1 LIEDTNF
8 THAHTLKPEEALSRL
23 ESTKSG
29 LTSEEVQR
37 RQTIFPLN
45 QLVGR
50 EPPTKLQ
57 IFINQFKDI
66 LIIILII
73 AALISI
79 FVQREFTDAMMIF
92 VILLLNAY
100 FGMRQEFKADRA
112 IQALQN
118 MTAQKCEV
126 IRDSEVEEIETKFL
140 VPGDIIRVGAG
151 IIIPADAR
159 LLEAVN
165 LKTIEASLTGES
177 TEVRK
182 FTYGTHELD
191 SSIGDRNNMLY
202 KGTHVSS
209 GRGLAL
215 VTETGMN
222 TEFGKIAS
230 LVSDLEIQQTPIQEN
245 LDHLGKQL
253 GYITIAISIV
263 VIIIG
268 ILAGGEFGDMILLG
282 VSLSVAAIPEGL
294 PIVVTLAMALG
305 VQRMAKRN
313 AIVRKLPSV
322 EALGAASVICTDKTG
337 TLTVNKMTVR
347 KIAVFHENKGF
358 IEQNPAELSQDDIND
373 ELEHLFL
380 SGVLCNN
387 AALKEKDDETLE
399 IGDPTEVALL
409 RAANTVGCNVNEIN
423 SNYILR
429 DELPFDSE
437 RKRMTT
443 VHEKGGEFVSYT
455 KGAPDIL
462 IEMCDSYLDG
472 NVIKKITPEIK
483 KIILDKL
490 DNMADQALRILAFAM
505 KPMDKDIPVWN
516 ILEMEQDLVFV
527 GLMGLIDPP
536 KDEVFDAVLK
546 CKTAGVKT
554 IMVTGDHKRTAAAIG
569 RELNILN
576 DPSEVITGKELDVIS
591 DEELSGI
598 VDNYSIYARIN
609 PAHKLRI
616 IQAFQSN
623 NKIVAMTGDGIND
636 APALKAADIGIAMG
650 ITGTDVT
657 KETSDIV
664 LADDNFAT
672 IVSAIEEGR
681 AVYQSMGK
689 FLKYML
695 SSNSAEILVIT
706 IAIVLG
712 LPPPFVPIQILWINL
727 VTDGLPALALGV
739 DPAEPGQMDK
749 PPRSPDE
756 HILSRKMIFF
766 ILRIGIYMT
775 ILSLGTYV
783 KIMDFDFNSWDRSA
797 STYVYA
803 STMTFAVLSFI
814 QLFNSFGTR
823 SEFHSLLGKEFFANK
838 ALLWA
843 TFISGFALFTVI
855 QGDQWMSF
863 ITGNNVQILSGLFKV
878 TPLGW
883 LDWLII
889 ISLSSSVIFFE
900 ELFKLIDRRRL
911 AKRLDTIN

>member
-1 LIEDTNF
+1 MIEDTKFFN
-8 THAHTLKPEEALSRL
+8 AHTIKPEEALSRL

-29 LTSEEVQR
+29 LSEAEVQR
-37 RQTIFPLN
+37 RQIIFPLN
-45 QLVGR
+45 ELIGR

-66 LIIILII
+66 LIIILIF

-79 FVQREFTDAMMIF
+79 FVQKEFTDAIMIF
-92 VILLLNAY
+92 IILLLNAY

-118 MTAQKCEV
+118 MTAQQCKV
-126 IRDSEVEEIETKFL
+126 IRDGEVEEIDTKYL
-140 VPGDIIRVGAG
+140 VPGDIIRVEAG
-151 IIIPADAR
+151 VIVPADAR

-165 LKTIEASLTGES
+165 LKTVEASLTGES

-182 FTYGTHELD
+182 FTYGIHDLD
-191 SSIGDRNNMLY
+191 SSLGDRSNSLY
-202 KGTHVSS
+202 KGTHISS
-209 GRGLAL
+209 GRGIAL

-230 LVSDLEIQQTPIQEN
+230 LVSDLDTQQTPIQEN

-263 VIIIG
+263 VVIIG
-268 ILAGGEFGDMILLG
+268 ILAGGEFSDMILLG

-305 VQRMAKRN
+305 VQRMAKRH

-337 TLTVNKMTVR
+337 TLTVNQMTVR
-347 KIAVFHENKGF
+347 KIAIFHNHEFVG
-358 IEQNPAELSQDDIND
+358 QYPHELDHDDVTD

-387 AALKEKDDETLE
+387 AVLKEKDGEIIE
-399 IGDPTEVALL
+399 IGDPTEIALL
-409 RAANTVGCNVNEIN
+409 RAADTVGCDVKEIN
-423 SNYILR
+423 RNYILR

-443 VHEKGGEFVSYT
+443 VHETGGEFVSYT

-462 IEMCDSYLDG
+462 IEMCESYLDG
-472 NVIKKITPEIK
+472 REIRKLTPEIK
-483 KIILDKL
+483 KIIEESLDT
-490 DNMADQALRILAFAM
+490 MADQALRILAFAM
-505 KPMDKDIPVWN
+505 KPMEKDIPVWN
-516 ILEMEQDLVFV
+516 ILEMEQELVFV

-536 KDEVFDAVLK
+536 KDEVYDAVLK
-546 CKTAGVKT
+546 CRSAGVKT
-554 IMVTGDHKRTAAAIG
+554 VMVTGDHKRTAAAIG

-576 DPSEVITGKELDVIS
+576 DPSEIITGKELDQIS
-591 DEELSGI
+591 DEALPGV

-616 IQAFQSN
+616 IQAFQAN

-672 IVSAIEEGR
+672 IVAAIEEGR

-706 IAIVLG
+706 IAIILG

-756 HILSRKMIFF
+756 HILSKKMIFF

-783 KIMDFDFNSWDRSA
+783 KIMDFDFNSWDQSA
-797 STYVYA
+797 TTYVYA

-823 SEFHSLLGKEFFANK
+823 SEYHSLLGKEFFANR

-843 TFISGFALFTVI
+843 TFISGFALFIVI
-855 QGDQWMSF
+855 QGDQWLSW
-863 ITGNNVQILSGLFKV
+863 ISGKDIQVLSGLFKV
-878 TPLGW
+878 TPLSW
-883 LDWLII
+883 LDWVKII
-889 ISLSSSVIFFE
+889 LLSMSVILFE
-900 ELFKLIDRRRL
+900 EFFKLIDRRRL
-911 AKRLDTIN
+911 KTRLKRIN